1 MISRLRG
8 TLVAMSDTGVELAT
22 EGGVVYE
29 VDVPLT
35 VAGRLPRV
43 GEPVELRTVQVVR
56 EDSVSLY
63 GFIDVEE
70 RTLFRTLLGA
80 SGVGAKVAVAMLSTY
95 AAPRLAR
102 ALVEKDLPALVQVP
116 GVGKKTAERIVLEL
130 AERVEALGFPKG
142 VSREEGPGGG
152 SDAVQAL
159 VALGIPFPDADT
171 AVRTAMEEAPDL
183 DTEALIKLA
192 LARK

>member
-1 MISRLRG
+1 
-8 TLVAMSDTGVELAT
+8 MSDSGVEVAT

-56 EDSVSLY
+56 EDSVALY
-63 GFIDVEE
+63 GFIDGQE

-80 SGVGAKVAVAMLSTY
+80 SGVGAKVALAMLSTY

-130 AERVEALGFPKG
+130 AERVEALGFPAG
-142 VSREEGPGGG
+142 SSGEAGEAGGA
-152 SDAVQAL
+152 DAVQAL
-159 VALGIPFPDADT
+159 VALGIPYPDADS
-171 AVRTAMEEAPDL
+171 AVRAAMEEAPDL
-183 DTEALIKLA
+183 DTGALIKLA
-192 LARK
+192 LARN